1 MVKWISAAVILAAL
15 ALALPA
21 AGPRLEAQ
29 PGGPRI
35 SPIDEA
41 TAVEGVLNDEIPFEW
56 WQFQAAAGDHI
67 RVLMT
72 ASAGLAPTL
81 GLLDPAG
88 QLISR
93 SVDGAPDSIVGMDFV
108 IQVDGLYTIIAARAE
123 AEPGAETSGR
133 YTLVLQRLSPPSGAD
148 TGVTFTCRDNE
159 LAMLAALRFVHT
171 PGETDLEYPIRIY
184 GLDGLAPTIRVQ
196 TDFGDSDICFSEGSN
211 LTGDRV
217 ILPGEAPVE
226 IADGDSAAQLTI
238 TTGPTEELGMVT
250 IAFGAPPTSPGRF
263 LAVIEGFAIA
273 PGGQID
279 EVAVRH
285 GPLAARSGDLWV
297 YMVATGANNRLD
309 PVMWSSDG
317 AYCDDAGRRGCED
330 APALTGAGVVA
341 ADGTSLLGGR
351 FDAGLRIPAGDREWH
366 TLSLAS
372 FSGSTHGDYALIL
385 IGSLPARTSTNP

>member
-1 MVKWISAAVILAAL
+1 MKRISAAMILAAL
-15 ALALPA
+15 VLASTA
-21 AGPRLEAQ
+21 AKPRLEAQ
-29 PGGPRI
+29 PSGPRI

-41 TAVEGVLNDEIPFEW
+41 TAVEGALDDEVPFEW
-56 WQFQAAAGDHI
+56 WQFQATAGDHI

-93 SVDGAPDSIVGMDFV
+93 SVDGAPNSIVGMEFF
-108 IQVDGLYTIIAARAE
+108 IQADGLYTIIAARAE

-133 YTLVLQRLSPPSGAD
+133 YTLVLQRLNPPSSVD
-148 TGVTFTCRDNE
+148 TGVTFTCRDDE
-159 LAMLAALRFVHT
+159 LAVLAAIRFVHT
-171 PGETDLEYPIRIY
+171 SGETDVEYPIRIY

-196 TDFGDSDICFSEGSN
+196 TDFADSDICFSEGVN

-217 ILPGEAPVE
+217 ILPGEAPHE
-226 IADGDSAAQLTI
+226 IADGNSAAQLTI

-250 IAFGAPPTSPGRF
+250 ITFGALPASPGRF
-263 LAVIEGFAIA
+263 LAVIEGFAIE
-273 PGGQID
+273 PGGQIN
-279 EVAVRH
+279 EIGLRH
-285 GPLAARSGDLWV
+285 GPLAARSGDLWI

-309 PVMWSSDG
+309 PVMWSSTG
-317 AYCDDAGRRGCED
+317 AFCDDAGRRGCED

-341 ADGTSLLGGR
+341 ADGTPLLGGR
-351 FDAGLRIPAGDREWH
+351 FDAGMRIPAGDREWH

-385 IGSLPARTSTNP
+385 IGSLPARAATTP

>member
-1 MVKWISAAVILAAL
+1 MVKRVSAAAIFVALVLLVI
-15 ALALPA
+15 
-21 AGPRLEAQ
+21 GSRLEAQ
-29 PGGPRI
+29 TGGPRI
-35 SPIDEA
+35 SPIEEA
-41 TAVEGVLNDEIPFEW
+41 TPVEGALDDDVPFEW

-133 YTLVLQRLSPPSGAD
+133 YTLVLQRLSPPSSAEAD
-148 TGVTFTCRDNE
+148 VTFTCRDSE
-159 LAMLAALRFVHT
+159 LAALAAVRFVHT
-171 PGETDLEYPIRIY
+171 SGATNVEYPIRIY
-184 GLDGLAPTIRVQ
+184 GLDGLSPTIRVQ
-196 TDFGDSDICFSEGSN
+196 TDFGDSDICFSEGNN

-217 ILPGEAPVE
+217 ILPGEAPAE
-226 IADGDSAAQLTI
+226 ITGGDSAAQLTI

-250 IAFGAPPTSPGRF
+250 ITFGAPPASPGRF
-263 LAVIEGFAIA
+263 LAVIEGFTIE

-279 EVAVRH
+279 EVALRH

-297 YMVATGANNRLD
+297 YMVATGPNNRLD
-309 PVMWSSDG
+309 PVMWFSEG

-341 ADGTSLLGGR
+341 ADGTSLLGSR
-351 FDAGLRIPAGDREWH
+351 FDAGLRIPAGDREWR

-385 IGSLPARTSTNP
+385 IGSLPARASTNP